1 MPTVAQRA
9 PEMTGH
15 DLYLF
20 REGTHTRLYEKLGA
34 HVIGQATHFGVWAP
48 NAQSVSVIGDFNG
61 WDPLAHPLDR
71 AGDDAGDA
79 GIWHA
84 TVPGVRQ
91 GAIYKFHI
99 VSRHGGFRVDKADPY
114 AFRSEVAPS
123 TASVVWDLSYVWG
136 DAQWMRDRKNRNA
149 LEAPWSV
156 YEMHLGS
163 WRRHPNEPGRLLGYA
178 EIAPLLAEYCRR
190 MGFTHVEL
198 MPIMEHPFYGSWG
211 YQSTGYFAA
220 SSRYGSPQDLMRF
233 VDHLHQQGIGVIL
246 DWVPSHFPWDAHGLG
261 FFDGTHLYEHSD
273 PRQGHH
279 PDWASAI
286 FNYGRHE
293 VRAFLASSA
302 RFWLDQYH
310 ADGLRVDAVASMLY
324 LDYGRKE
331 GEWIPNRFGGREN
344 LDAVEFLRM
353 LNESVY
359 RDFPDVQTIAEE
371 STSWPQVSRPTYL
384 GGLGFGM
391 KWNMGWMHDTLDYFK
406 NDPVHRKYHHDELT
420 FSLWYAFHENFVLPL
435 SHDEVVHGK
444 GSLIGR
450 MPGDAWQQFANLRLL
465 FGYMW
470 GHPGKK
476 MLFMGDEF
484 GQRREWAHE
493 QSLEWHVLQL
503 DARHEGVQQWVS
515 DLNRL
520 YRKEVA
526 LHERDFAQDGF
537 QWVSRTDWEQSV
549 VAFLRKAADAPPVLV
564 VCNFTPVSRL
574 DYRVGVPRA
583 GHWRELLNSD
593 AEAYGGS
600 GVGNFGGVDADPI
613 PYDGFDQSVS
623 LSLPPLGALFLKPA

>member
-1 MPTVAQRA
+1 MTTVAQRA
-9 PEMTGH
+9 PEITGH

-34 HVIGQATHFGVWAP
+34 HVLGDATHFAVWAP

-61 WDPLAHPLDR
+61 WDPDAHPLE
-71 AGDDAGDA
+71 ASGDA
-79 GIWHA
+79 GIWRG

-91 GAIYKFHI
+91 GAIYKYHI
-99 VSRHGGFRVDKADPY
+99 VSRQGGFRVDKADPY

-136 DAQWMRDRKNRNA
+136 DAQWMRDRKRRNA

-163 WRRHPNEPGRLLGYA
+163 WRRDPNEPGRLLSYA

-220 SSRYGSPQDLMRF
+220 SSRYGSPQDLMRLI
-233 VDHLHQQGIGVIL
+233 DHLHQQGIGVVL

-324 LDYGRKE
+324 LDYGRKA

-344 LDAVEFLRM
+344 LEAVEFLRM

-450 MPGDAWQQFANLRLL
+450 MPGDDRQQFANLRLL
-465 FGYMW
+465 FGYLW

-476 MLFMGDEF
+476 MLFMGGEF

-493 QSLEWHVLQL
+493 QSLEWHVLQM
-503 DARHEGVQQWVS
+503 DARHEGVQRWVA
-515 DLNRL
+515 DLNFL
-520 YRKEVA
+520 YKKEA
-526 LHERDFAQDGF
+526 SLYERDFAQDGF

-549 VAFLRKAADAPPVLV
+549 LAFLRKAADAPPVLV
-564 VCNFTPVSRL
+564 VCNFTPVARP
-574 DYRVGVPRA
+574 DYRVGVPRP

-600 GVGNFGGVDADPI
+600 GVGNFGGVDADPV
-613 PYDGFDQSVS
+613 PYDGFDHSIS